1 MTEQLTGPIK
11 KAKSGTRKAVVVL
24 MHGYGADGADLIG
37 LADPLEDHL
46 PDVEFRAPN
55 APERSAMN
63 PMGYQWFP
71 IPQMDGCTEAQ
82 RDAGMAASIAM
93 VNAYLDA
100 IEAEGV
106 PADKIALVGFSQG
119 TMMSLHVAPRRAR
132 QLACV
137 VGYSGRLLAPERL
150 PAEIRTRPPVLL
162 AHGTADPVVPFA
174 SMEEARGGL
183 AAAGIEVTTLAC
195 PGVPHSISPDGLIA
209 ALRLLKSSLD

>member
-1 MTEQLTGPIK
+1 MTQALTGPVK
-11 KAKSGTRKAVVVL
+11 PAKSGNRKAVVVL
-24 MHGYGADGADLIG
+24 LHGYGADGNDLIG

-71 IPQMDGCTEAQ
+71 IPHMDGSTETQ
-82 RDAGMAASIAM
+82 RDAGMAASIDLI
-93 VNAYLDA
+93 NAYIDG

-106 PADKIALVGFSQG
+106 PASKIALVGFSQG
-119 TMMSLHVAPRRAR
+119 TMMSLHVAPRREK

-162 AHGTADPVVPFA
+162 AHGTADPVVPFS
-174 SMEEARGGL
+174 SMEEARQGL
-183 AAAGIEVTTLAC
+183 EAAGIEAATLGC
-195 PGVPHSISPDGLIA
+195 PGVPHSISPDGLVA
-209 ALRLLKSSLD
+209 ALRLLKTWLD